1 MNNRKNLLIGIGGVG
16 MSALAQALLDQGEK
30 VTGVDRMIG
39 TVDKSDLPPS
49 IKALSSQGV
58 SITHDDDSNA
68 VNEIDRI
75 IISTAIEEA
84 HPILVKARE
93 LNIPVVHRAEALA
106 QALSKHK
113 LLAVAGTC
121 GKSTVTAI
129 LGHVLEGCGF
139 DPVVVNGAAIPGWDF
154 DDTRVGSVRK
164 PSRKLANESLR
175 WAVAEVDESDKSLT
189 AFKPEAAVITNASAD
204 HFGMDETQELFDL
217 FKKNVEGPID
227 DGRDGE
233 QPQGIELGK
242 WSGSF
247 IENGIRYT
255 IPQPGIH
262 NIYNAW
268 HAVRIA
274 LALGADEILLQE
286 SLATFPGVARR
297 MQKVG
302 EHITPSG
309 NTVAVIDDYAHNT
322 EKLSAMWQSLGAEF
336 PEGFAAVWR
345 PHGYAPLRKMLDSLA
360 EMFNSSVREQDILLI
375 LPVYDAG
382 GTANRDINS
391 DSLIARINGFC
402 KGKVIGVGNL
412 EEAESLLRKVASS
425 VKALVTV
432 GARDPGLPVL
442 ARRLVQKI

>member
-1 MNNRKNLLIGIGGVG
+1 
-16 MSALAQALLDQGEK
+16 
-30 VTGVDRMIG
+30 
-39 TVDKSDLPPS
+39 
-49 IKALSSQGV
+49 
-58 SITHDDDSNA
+58 
-68 VNEIDRI
+68 
-75 IISTAIEEA
+75 
-84 HPILVKARE
+84 
-93 LNIPVVHRAEALA
+93 
-106 QALSKHK
+106 
-113 LLAVAGTC
+113 
-121 GKSTVTAI
+121 
-129 LGHVLEGCGF
+129 
-139 DPVVVNGAAIPGWDF
+139 
-154 DDTRVGSVRK
+154 
-164 PSRKLANESLR
+164 
-175 WAVAEVDESDKSLT
+175 
-189 AFKPEAAVITNASAD
+189 
-204 HFGMDETQELFDL
+204 
-217 FKKNVEGPID
+217 
-227 DGRDGE
+227 
-233 QPQGIELGK
+233 
-242 WSGSF
+242 
-247 IENGIRYT
+247 
-255 IPQPGIH
+255 
-262 NIYNAW
+262 
-268 HAVRIA
+268 
-274 LALGADEILLQE
+274 
-286 SLATFPGVARR
+286 

-302 EHITPSG
+302 EHITPNG